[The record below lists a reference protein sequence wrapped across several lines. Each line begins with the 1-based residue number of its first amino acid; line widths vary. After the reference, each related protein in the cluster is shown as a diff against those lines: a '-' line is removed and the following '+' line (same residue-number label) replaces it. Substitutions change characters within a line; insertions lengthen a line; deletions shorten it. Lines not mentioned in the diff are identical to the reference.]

1 MSIDS
6 IVHLYK
12 RVLIVSSLLLWP
24 YPMFAQLHSI
34 EIKVIDAE
42 NGNSIEFATV
52 QWKGLN
58 EPSYKNGT
66 TTNRKGVAKLNIPR
80 PLQYQDGRMLPNT
93 HHHCRGSTFK
103 FSRV

>member
-1 MSIDS
+1 M
-6 IVHLYK
+6 
-12 RVLIVSSLLLWP
+12 LIVSSLLLWA

-66 TTNRKGVAKLNIPR
+66 TTNRKGVATPIITAVGVPSSLVA
-80 PLQYQDGRMLPNT
+80 
-93 HHHCRGSTFK
+93 FE
-103 FSRV
+103 